1 MNSIHQKLINVQTS
15 LKVPKNHFNSFGK
28 YSFRNCEDILE
39 GLKPLLKEQKLSI
52 IISDNIEMVGDRYYV
67 KATVRLQDT
76 ESESSIIS
84 TAYAREDEN
93 KKGSDLAQLTGATSS
108 YARKY
113 ALNGLFA
120 IDDTK
125 DSDATNDHGKGQ
137 QSTNKPL
144 SEGQVKRLFAIG
156 NSKGV
161 SATDIK
167 KAVLKEFKKDKIEN
181 LTKSEYDAIVR
192 RLEAKDDK

>member
-1 MNSIHQKLINVQTS
+1 MINKLIEVQAN
-15 LKVPKNHFNSFGK
+15 LKAPKNQWNPFGK
-28 YSFRNCEDILE
+28 YNYRSCEDIVE
-39 GLKPLLKEQKLSI
+39 GVKPLLKEQGLALTI
-52 IISDNIEMVGDRYYV
+52 TDTIVQVGDRYYI
-67 KATVRLQDT
+67 KATATVTDGDNN
-76 ESESSIIS
+76 IS
-84 TAYAREDEN
+84 VEGWAREEEN
-93 KKGSDLAQLTGATSS
+93 KKGMDASQLTGSVSS

-125 DSDATNDHGKGQ
+125 DSDATNDNGKGQ

-156 NSKGV
+156 NNKGV

-167 KAVLKEFKKDKIEN
+167 KAVLKEFKKDKVEN
-181 LTKSEYDAIVR
+181 LTKSEYDAIVH